1 MPRLLLFTVG
11 AAQYGLEIET
21 LQEVADDPLL
31 HAVPQGGP
39 FLLGAVNLHGRVL
52 PVIDLPALL
61 GMAGAPRDPRLLVLA
76 PEFHSLAL
84 AVSGVGRM
92 LPFTAEDLQLPP
104 VDEGFRAV
112 AGVIDTAGETVL
124 LLDVGAVVE
133 RLGNLY
139 TG

>member
-1 MPRLLLFTVG
+1 MPRLLLFRVG
-11 AAQYGLEIET
+11 AEQYGLEIET
-21 LQEVADDPLL
+21 LQEVADDPQL

-39 FLLGAVNLHGRVL
+39 FLLGAINLHGRVL

-76 PEFHSLAL
+76 PEFHALAL

-92 LPFTAEDLQLPP
+92 LPFDVADLQLPP
-104 VDEGFRAV
+104 DDERFRAV
-112 AGVIDTAGETVL
+112 AGVVATADQAVL

-133 RLGNLY
+133 RLETIY
-139 TG
+139 TA